1 MIKFFTLFFTLVT
14 LLFSQEYPQKFK
26 QLSTPLFDSLKPISN
41 LCNIK
46 SINECST
53 NYIKEIKKLKETGY
67 AIDITQDEKE
77 IKKYLLA
84 LRKLQK
90 DYNYILH
97 KIHKNINIAIDRD
110 DYKLFLK
117 LTKYEFDGLLKS
129 RALFNKSLIYYKKN
143 GKNGKNNFFE
153 KKIQYKKF
161 EKAATQEFFNVVTTS
176 TYDSKQKLHKKKK
189 VTLEAVDVGEYINI
203 YVKNMNP
210 YSITLK
216 IKESYENLNFDKNVR
231 KVFPLKSGEKREY
244 IRLYKLR
251 GAISYSYNYS
261 YSWIIGS
268 IDAVHDDEYIYRLP
282 YAKGTSHM
290 VTQGFNGVTT
300 HKGHSQYAI
309 DFGMPVG
316 TKLYASRDGV
326 VVKTKENSNRGG
338 YDKKFSSSGNYIT
351 IEHSDSTF
359 ATYYH
364 LKKNGVVVNIGQ
376 KVNRGDFIG
385 YSGNTGYSSGPHL
398 HLAIFKASTATST
411 KTIAIKLLSQNS
423 IINIPKK
430 GSFYTAK

>member
-1 MIKFFTLFFTLVT
+1 MIKSFILFFVLVT
-14 LLFSQEYPQKFK
+14 LVFSQEYPQRYK
-26 QLSTPLFDSLKPISN
+26 QLSTPLFDSANHISK
-41 LCNIK
+41 LCNIE

-53 NYIKEIKKLKETGY
+53 NYIREIKKLKEIAYT
-67 AIDITQDEKE
+67 IDTTQDKRE
-77 IKKYLLA
+77 IKKYLQG

-97 KIHKNINIAIDRD
+97 KIHENINTAIDRD

-143 GKNGKNNFFE
+143 SKKNKNNFFE

-161 EKAATQEFFNVVTTS
+161 EIATTQEFFNIVSTS
-176 TYDSKQKLHKKKK
+176 TYDSKQKLNKKKK
-189 VTLEAVDVGEYINI
+189 VTLEAVDVGKYINI

-210 YSITLK
+210 YSITLR
-216 IKESYENLNFDKNVR
+216 IKESYENLSFDKRVK

-268 IDAVHDDEYIYRLP
+268 VDAVHDDEYIYRLP

-300 HKGHSQYAI
+300 HNGHSQYAI

-338 YDKKFSSSGNYIT
+338 YNKKFSSSGNYIT

-364 LKKNGVVVNIGQ
+364 LKKNGVVVDVGQ
-376 KVNRGDFIG
+376 KVNRGDLIA

-398 HLAIFKASTATST
+398 HLAIFKANTATST
-411 KTIAIKLLSQNS
+411 KTIPIKLLSQNS